1 MKKAFYIRTKRAG
14 RRVKCVRYQRPL
26 PCDTGRARAAKMRH
40 TKAAQRFINCK
51 NTTEKLELLLFAN
64 FDSPLACFVT
74 LTYDGSHL
82 PRSKAAAKANMA
94 KVNER
99 MRCDKRK
106 RGEPFPYVYTT
117 EGAAQVS
124 TESID
129 VGADAWEVCPWE
141 VKERWEELGEK
152 PTEWANGEAR
162 LHHHAIM
169 LLSDSDFDALR
180 AAWPHGAVYISRIKV
195 DDISSFERL
204 ASYIT
209 KDSRAEKTKTGERAY
224 TPSEGLVQPEVSGR
238 WVEEYEDI
246 VPPTGAVLIS
256 DTRDETQYSSYHQCS
271 FILPK
276 EAKLPE
282 EYQSPYKSRKRNK

>member
-117 EGAAQVS
+117 EGAAQAS

-129 VGADAWEVCPWE
+129 VGADTWEVCPWE

-152 PTEWANGEAR
+152 PAEWANGEAR

-180 AAWPHGAVYISRIKV
+180 AAWPHGAVYISRINAHV
-195 DDISSFERL
+195 R
-204 ASYIT
+204 
-209 KDSRAEKTKTGERAY
+209 
-224 TPSEGLVQPEVSGR
+224 
-238 WVEEYEDI
+238 
-246 VPPTGAVLIS
+246 
-256 DTRDETQYSSYHQCS
+256 
-271 FILPK
+271 
-276 EAKLPE
+276 
-282 EYQSPYKSRKRNK
+282 